1 MPRKMRPK
9 ASVQSSEVSVWAAM
23 IRAME
28 DAGADPAL
36 VHAFQKTGIY
46 VCSLNRQRLEKGT
59 VKAFE
64 TAVADYREAR
74 GSAPEPTSPAPG
86 SYAKW
91 GRRPRLPKSGLK
103 S

>member
-1 MPRKMRPK
+1 
-9 ASVQSSEVSVWAAM
+9 M

-28 DAGADPAL
+28 EAGADPAR

-46 VCSLNRQRLEKGT
+46 VCSLNRRRLEKGT

-64 TAVADYREAR
+64 AAVAEYQEAR
-74 GSAPEPTSPAPG
+74 GSAPEPTSPTPG

-91 GRRPRLPKSGLK
+91 GRPPRLPESALK